1 MPTAYYNYEDLSNSD
16 RQYYEEG
23 KFFTNASVQQEFAKD
38 VKEFKQFCED
48 TLKWNLAED
57 GNNSWISYNAYD
69 TDDVDLI
76 RIAYKP
82 SLKTWYSI
90 GCSLICI
97 YNENKYKPHF
107 WLWDDKTSKCL
118 IEKKTLETFITA
130 LEKWVEQ

>member
-1 MPTAYYNYEDLSNSD
+1 MAFYNYEDLSNSD
-16 RQYYEEG
+16 KQYYEEG

-76 RIAYKP
+76 QIVYRP
-82 SLKTWYSI
+82 SVMAQGY
-90 GCSLICI
+90 ICCMLRCI
-97 YNENKYKPHF
+97 CNENAYNSTFRLFDGKNNAIWKE
-107 WLWDDKTSKCL
+107 D
-118 IEKKTLETFITA
+118 LEDFITA
-130 LEKWVEQ
+130 LKKWVEQ